1 VTRLLTD
8 EQLADYGPWSDN
20 ERRLRTLVAEL
31 ETVSLAIIEADSR
44 WERLSHKIMWVAS
57 A

>member
-44 WERLSHKIMWVAS
+44 WER
-57 A
+57 